1 MKTKLNIILLIL
13 IVLGLGGLFVLNF
26 SSKNRSSKPTTQIEA
41 QSKYDNLPKATES
54 GSMEGMDM
62 DDMEGMEGMDH
73 SNQQLKTGVKFTD
86 SEMIV
91 VNGENKELLD
101 CRFEMNQ
108 TIVQKGY
115 TYSIDSIPA
124 KKTISINLSDFSR
137 DGVAFNTYTK
147 KPNNVM
153 IMCKNGWSYSSNK

>member
-1 MKTKLNIILLIL
+1 MKTRLNIILLIL

-137 DGVAFNTYTK
+137 DGVAFNTYAK
-147 KPNNVM
+147 KANNVM
-153 IMCKNGWSYSSNK
+153 IMCENGWSYSSNK